1 MSVFARSLLSPVPV
15 VGAASTALP
24 AFLGAL
30 APWAPWA
37 RWEAWARL
45 DLLDLLVLE
54 APPASR
60 VALVPRAPVNSR
72 TRMFFCIL
80 TCLVPGRAEAAARHE
95 GRFKPGR
102 TKIGGYFLG
111 VYAFGD
117 LGVFSRGS
125 SILNPG
131 LPD

>member
-24 AFLGAL
+24 AFPGAL

-60 VALVPRAPVNSR
+60 GALVPRAPVNSR
-72 TRMFFCIL
+72 TRMF
-80 TCLVPGRAEAAARHE
+80 LVYSRVSYPGRAEAAARHH
-95 GRFKPGR
+95 GRFIQGGPELRGIFWGVMHPG
-102 TKIGGYFLG
+102 IWGYFPG
-111 VYAFGD
+111 VYP
-117 LGVFSRGS
+117 S
-125 SILNPG
+125 
-131 LPD
+131 